1 MKAFVWIAISV
12 SVVLFDGCSSSM
24 TGTGGDATVSVG
36 SGGAAGSNGASG
48 GSAGSSE
55 SGGAAGSSVS
65 GGSAGSTGASGG
77 AAGMTTGSTG
87 SGGASGGAAGTAGSG
102 GAGVDA
108 APPSDAGAVSSDA
121 AQAPCAAGTLR
132 PGNSTLMIPHAGA
145 MRSYILHVPPQYD
158 GRTRMPVVVDMH
170 GLGQTAAGQPSQ
182 GGWNRKADAVGIIMI
197 YPQGLNNSWNGG
209 PCCGPSQMMN
219 VDDVGFL
226 KAAVT
231 KTAQDGCVD
240 LKRVYASGLSNGG
253 VMSHYLG
260 CVAADFFAAVAP
272 VSAGNR
278 VMPCTPARPI
288 TVVNVR
294 GRQDNLVVFNGNA
307 TWPSAM
313 ADFEKWSQADGC
325 TGTPTMSH
333 GMLCQTRT
341 QCSGGVEVTL
351 CSIDGGHVLYGAAA
365 QQMAAVPDV
374 AWEAFA
380 RHSLP

>member
-1 MKAFVWIAISV
+1 MKAFVRIAICASGLLLAGCV
-12 SVVLFDGCSSSM
+12 S
-24 TGTGGDATVSVG
+24 DAPG
-36 SGGAAGSNGASG
+36 SGGANSSGATD
-48 GSAGSSE
+48 
-55 SGGAAGSSVS
+55 SGGATVS
-65 GGSAGSTGASGG
+65 
-77 AAGMTTGSTG
+77 
-87 SGGASGGAAGTAGSG
+87 
-102 GAGVDA
+102 D
-108 APPSDAGAVSSDA
+108 GAVADAVRASDRGA
-121 AQAPCAAGTLR
+121 IPPGAPQAGCTAGTLR
-132 PGNSTLMIPHAGA
+132 PGQTTLRIDHAGA
-145 MRSYILHVPPQYD
+145 TRSYILHVPPQYD

-170 GLGQTAAGQPSQ
+170 GLGQTAAGQPAQ
-182 GGWNRKADAVGIIMI
+182 GGWNRKADAVGIVMI

-209 PCCGPSQMMN
+209 PCCGPSQLMN

-226 KAAVT
+226 KAAVN
-231 KTAQDGCVD
+231 KTAQDGCID
-240 LKRVYASGLSNGG
+240 LKRVYATGLSNGG

-278 VMPCTPARPI
+278 VMPCTPARPV

-294 GRQDNLVVFNGNA
+294 GRQDPGVVYNGNA

-313 ADFEKWSQADGC
+313 ADFEKWSMLGGC

-333 GMLCQTRT
+333 GMICQTRT

-351 CSIDGGHVLYGAAA
+351 CSIDGGHVLYSAAA
-365 QQMAAVPDV
+365 AEMAAVPDV

>member
-1 MKAFVWIAISV
+1 MP
-12 SVVLFDGCSSSM
+12 GQ
-24 TGTGGDATVSVG
+24 
-36 SGGAAGSNGASG
+36 
-48 GSAGSSE
+48 
-55 SGGAAGSSVS
+55 
-65 GGSAGSTGASGG
+65 
-77 AAGMTTGSTG
+77 TT
-87 SGGASGGAAGTAGSG
+87 
-102 GAGVDA
+102 
-108 APPSDAGAVSSDA
+108 
-121 AQAPCAAGTLR
+121 R
-132 PGNSTLMIPHAGA
+132 MIMHAGA

-158 GRTRMPVVVDMH
+158 GKKRMPLVVDMH

-182 GGWNRKADAVGIIMI
+182 GGWNPKADSVGIIMI

-209 PCCGPSQMMN
+209 PCCGPSQTMN

-240 LKRVYASGLSNGG
+240 LKRVYATGLSNGG

-294 GRQDNLVVFNGNA
+294 GRQDPGVVYAGNA

-313 ADFEKWSQADGC
+313 ADFEKWSMASGC

-333 GMLCQTRT
+333 GMICQTRT
-341 QCSGGVEVTL
+341 QCSAGVEVTL
-351 CSIDGGHVLYGAAA
+351 CSINGGHVLYGAAIND
-365 QQMAAVPDV
+365 MAAVPDV

-380 RHSLP
+380 RHTLP

>member
-1 MKAFVWIAISV
+1 MKALVRIGISV
-12 SVVLFDGCSSSM
+12 SALLFVGCSDNPAGSDGSGGA
-24 TGTGGDATVSVG
+24 TGSGGNVGPAGSGGSVGPSG
-36 SGGAAGSNGASG
+36 SGGAAADG
-48 GSAGSSE
+48 GPG
-55 SGGAAGSSVS
+55 
-65 GGSAGSTGASGG
+65 
-77 AAGMTTGSTG
+77 
-87 SGGASGGAAGTAGSG
+87 
-102 GAGVDA
+102 
-108 APPSDAGAVSSDA
+108 SSDA
-121 AQAPCAAGTLR
+121 PQAACAAGTLK
-132 PGNSTLMIPHAGA
+132 PGQTTQMLTHAGA

-158 GRTRMPVVVDMH
+158 GKTRMPVVVDMH
-170 GLGQTAAGQPSQ
+170 GLGQTAAGQPAQ
-182 GGWNRKADAVGIIMI
+182 GGWNRKADAVGIVMI

-226 KAAVT
+226 KAAVMR
-231 KTAQDGCVD
+231 TAQDGCID

-294 GRQDNLVVFNGNA
+294 GRQDPGVVYNGNA

-313 ADFEKWSQADGC
+313 ADFEKWSMLGGC

-351 CSIDGGHVLYGAAA
+351 CSIDGGHVLYAAA
-365 QQMAAVPDV
+365 AAEMAAVPDV

-380 RHSLP
+380 RHTLP